1 MLRVKKTVVEFPS
14 RLCTVCSQPSDCGS
28 PPSIRP
34 CTQTTATVSN
44 ASLRSV
50 RVEMIMAVSVNQ
62 GNKSGENAS
71 MKLATYKDGS
81 RDGQLLVV
89 SRDLATAAFA
99 SHIANRLQQV
109 LDDWNYLS
117 PQLQDVYEA
126 LNAGRARQSFP
137 FDAKQCMAPLPR
149 AYQHTSAVAFPYSA
163 DAMDAK
169 PAEPLQTQL
178 SGDSLLGPFDAVLCS
193 SEALGIDFE
202 AEVAV
207 VTGDV
212 PMGATVD
219 RAVDGVRLV
228 MLGNVFSLRSVLQGK
243 PATAFSAVAITL
255 DELGDAW
262 SKGRVALPL
271 QCTLNGRKVGLCDAG
286 VDMVFNFGHLIADLA
301 KTRAVRAGSIVGSGA
316 VRNLGVQKRGLWEW
330 PNGYSSIA
338 DKRAM
343 ETLQSGQPITDYLKD
358 NDTIRLEMKT
368 RDGHSLFGA
377 LENEISLVQSAVQ
390 KS

>member
-1 MLRVKKTVVEFPS
+1 
-14 RLCTVCSQPSDCGS
+14 
-28 PPSIRP
+28 
-34 CTQTTATVSN
+34 
-44 ASLRSV
+44 
-50 RVEMIMAVSVNQ
+50 MIMAASVNQ
-62 GNKSGENAS
+62 GNKSGENAP

-117 PQLQDVYEA
+117 PQLQDVYDA

-137 FDAKQCMAPLPR
+137 FDAMHCMAPLPR
-149 AYQHTSAVAFPYSA
+149 AYQHTSAVAFPCSA
-163 DAMDAK
+163 DAMDVK
-169 PAEPLQTQL
+169 PPEPPQTQL
-178 SGDSLLGPFDAVLCS
+178 SGDGLLGPFDSVLCS

-219 RAVDGVRLV
+219 RALDSVRLV

-243 PATAFSAVAITL
+243 PATAFSAVAITP
-255 DELGDAW
+255 DELGTAW
-262 SKGRVALPL
+262 VKGRAALPL
-271 QCTLNGRKVGLCDAG
+271 QCTWNGRKVGLCDAG
-286 VDMVFNFGHLIADLA
+286 ADMVFHFGHLIADLA

-316 VRNLGVQKRGLWEW
+316 VRNLGVQKRGQWEW

-358 NDTIRLEMKT
+358 NDTVRLEMKT
-368 RDGHSLFGA
+368 RDGNSLFGA
-377 LENEISLVQSAVQ
+377 MENEITLVEISLVQSAVQ

>member
-1 MLRVKKTVVEFPS
+1 
-14 RLCTVCSQPSDCGS
+14 
-28 PPSIRP
+28 
-34 CTQTTATVSN
+34 
-44 ASLRSV
+44 
-50 RVEMIMAVSVNQ
+50 
-62 GNKSGENAS
+62 
-71 MKLATYKDGS
+71 MKLATYQDGS
-81 RDGQLLVV
+81 RDGQLVVV
-89 SRDLATAAFA
+89 SRDLTQAHYAT
-99 SHIANRLQQV
+99 HVANRLQQV

-117 PQLQDVYEA
+117 PQLQDVFDA
-126 LNAGRARQSFP
+126 LNAGRARHAFP
-137 FDAKQCMAPLPR
+137 FDTKQCMAPLPR
-149 AYQHTSAVAFPYSA
+149 AYQHTSAAAFPYSA

-169 PAEPLQTQL
+169 PVEPRQYQL
-178 SGDSLLGPFDAVLCS
+178 SGDSLLGPTDVVLCS

-212 PMGATVD
+212 PMGSTVD
-219 RAVDGVRLV
+219 RALDSVRLV
-228 MLGNVFSLRSVLQGK
+228 MLGNVFSLRSGLQGK
-243 PATAFSAVAITL
+243 PATAFSAVAVTP

-271 QCTLNGRKVGLCDAG
+271 QCTWNGRKVGMCDAG
-286 VDMVFNFGHLIADLA
+286 ADMVFHFGHLIADLA

-316 VRNLGVQKRGLWEW
+316 VRNLGVQKRGQWDW

-343 ETLQSGQPITDYLKD
+343 ETLQSGQPGTDYLKD
-358 NDTIRLEMKT
+358 NDTIRLEMKA